1 MVPTWE
7 RFEVLVDGR
16 VESNNPALA
25 ECLREWPLM
34 EAEEKEAAEGDVKLV
49 ALVGGFSESG
59 DMPFLSLALPGSR
72 SLGEC
77 ALATDLAAVWAVDR
91 VGREKFCCWTLLEL
105 LLGREVKL
113 AYIGVAVEVTS
124 VGLFRALTTFNG
136 VVSSLEEDSTRR
148 GGGGLGEDVD
158 DGLLVLEVLNGEKL
172 PGALGATLAGAGCIF
187 AGPVAVTVEVKG
199 LSHLGPKAT
208 LACDDGSGALLRWYR
223 VQGKASPIFV
233 KEAVSQTVE
242 DRRDRLKL
250 YRSNVGNRKR
260 FPTSDEVQWK
270 LEIHPRRQGVHS
282 TSLGL
287 KEGRCLEQGCS
298 PAAACRLTL

>member
-1 MVPTWE
+1 MVPIWE
-7 RFEVLVDGR
+7 RFDVLVDGR

-49 ALVGGFSESG
+49 ALVGGFSDSG

-77 ALATDLAAVWAVDR
+77 ALATDLAAAWAVDR
-91 VGREKFCCWTLLEL
+91 VGREKFCCCWRLLEL

-113 AYIGVAVEVTS
+113 AYIGVAEEVTS

-148 GGGGLGEDVD
+148 GGGGLEEGVD
-158 DGLLVLEVLNGEKL
+158 DGLLVLEVLPGNGEKL
-172 PGALGATLAGAGCIF
+172 PGALGGALCGAGCIV

-208 LACDDGSGALLRWYR
+208 LACDDGSRGA
-223 VQGKASPIFV
+223 
-233 KEAVSQTVE
+233 AVVVSGS
-242 DRRDRLKL
+242 R
-250 YRSNVGNRKR
+250 
-260 FPTSDEVQWK
+260 
-270 LEIHPRRQGVHS
+270 
-282 TSLGL
+282 
-287 KEGRCLEQGCS
+287 
-298 PAAACRLTL
+298 